1 MSRETNLQQGQTQNS
16 QMQNSQMQNNQMN
29 AAISGHSRVPSSDRA
44 QAFGKIGIPAVAAAA
59 EMLRAKKP
67 AEKPIHASFY
77 LGSD

>member
-1 MSRETNLQQGQTQNS
+1 MSRETRVQHPQTT
-16 QMQNSQMQNNQMN
+16 QMQAS
-29 AAISGHSRVPSSDRA
+29 ISGHRRVPSEDAS

-59 EMLRAKKP
+59 EMLKPKKP